1 MVHPEV
7 ASIDRAAL
15 PWWRT
20 ARLALWLILA
30 GGVAF
35 GVTAGAGYRGL
46 QQLAQHAQERR
57 ADEQTLALID
67 KTLTLLLDIE
77 TGQRGY
83 LLSGSTESL
92 EPYQRGKA
100 KFPDTYADLVQHLSG
115 SSAPGDQFR
124 AARQRID
131 ELVQRRIALA
141 DAHVLKRQGSAAE
154 APDATTTTTT
164 TGTGTD
170 LDGKLAMDAIRG
182 EFEMLG
188 IAQREHIAARDADAA
203 RLQARTAALIVAL
216 TAGGCAMMIGA
227 VWLLS
232 DERRRRDRAEDSL
245 RRFSQML
252 ESMVDDRT
260 EEVRAARDRLQSF
273 AKQLD
278 DSIEA
283 ERRRLAREVHDQFG
297 QIVTGTKLV
306 VQQMARD
313 HPELPPGQVA
323 QLVGMLDESIAVAR
337 RIATALRPP
346 LLDDLGF
353 AAAVSHFADRL
364 NRPGHLEITAE
375 IDHDDR
381 LESDRANQLF
391 RIVQE
396 ATTNAL
402 RHAQATRVS
411 ITGCEFRGLYVLRIA
426 DNGIGPQPVRADASG
441 LRNMRERAAMVGGAF
456 EFGPGPDGG
465 CEVVARIP
473 LHQPARTEEEAW
485 PT

>member
-1 MVHPEV
+1 M
-7 ASIDRAAL
+7 ASSARTAP

-20 ARLALWLILA
+20 ARPALGLILA
-30 GGVAF
+30 GTLAF
-35 GVTAGAGYRGL
+35 GLAAGVGCRGL
-46 QQLAQHAQERR
+46 QQLAARAQERR
-57 ADEQTLALID
+57 TDEQALALID
-67 KTLTLLLDIE
+67 KAMTLLLDIE
-77 TGQRGY
+77 SGQRGY
-83 LLSGSTESL
+83 LLSGNVDSL
-92 EPYQRGKA
+92 APYERGKA

-115 SSAPGDQFR
+115 PSAASGDFR

-131 ELVQRRIALA
+131 DLVRRRIAIA
-141 DAHVLKRQGSAAE
+141 DAHVLRRRSGDADAA
-154 APDATTTTTT
+154 AGD
-164 TGTGTD
+164 TD
-170 LDGKLAMDAIRG
+170 LDTDRDGQLAMDAIRA
-182 EFEMLG
+182 EFDTLG
-188 IAQREHIAARDADAA
+188 AAQRERVAARDADAA
-203 RLQARTAALIVAL
+203 RLQARSAALIVAL
-216 TAGGCAMMIGA
+216 AAGGGVMMVGA
-227 VWLLS
+227 VWLLAG
-232 DERRRRDRAEDSL
+232 ERRRRDCAEDSL
-245 RRFSQML
+245 RRFSRML
-252 ESMVDDRT
+252 ESIVDDRT
-260 EEVRAARDRLQSF
+260 EEVRSERDRLQSF

-278 DSIEA
+278 DGIEA

-297 QIVTGTKLV
+297 QVVTGTRQV

-313 HPELPPGQVA
+313 HPGLPPD
-323 QLVGMLDESIAVAR
+323 QLARLTGLLDESIGTAQ
-337 RIATALRPP
+337 RIAGALRPP

-353 AAAVSHFADRL
+353 GAAVSHFAERL
-364 NRPGHLEITAE
+364 SLPGQLEISAE
-375 IDHDDR
+375 IDDDEQ

-426 DNGIGPQPVRADASG
+426 DNGIGPQPVRAEASG

-473 LHQPARTEEEAW
+473 LHQPARTEEHAW

>member
-1 MVHPEV
+1 LLNPEL
-7 ASIDRAAL
+7 ASSARTAQ
-15 PWWRT
+15 PWWRS
-20 ARLALWLILA
+20 ARPALGLILA
-30 GGVAF
+30 GTLAF
-35 GVTAGAGYRGL
+35 GLAAGAGCRGL
-46 QQLAQHAQERR
+46 QQLAARAQERR
-57 ADEQTLALID
+57 TDEQALALLD
-67 KTLTLLLDIE
+67 KAMTLLLDIE

-83 LLSGSTESL
+83 LLSGSLDSL
-92 EPYQRGKA
+92 APYERGKA
-100 KFPDTYADLVQHLSG
+100 TFPDTYADLVQHLSG
-115 SSAPGDQFR
+115 PSARSGEFR

-131 ELVQRRIALA
+131 DLVRRRIAIA
-141 DAHVLKRQGSAAE
+141 DAQVLKRRSGDADAA
-154 APDATTTTTT
+154 AGDI
-164 TGTGTD
+164 D
-170 LDGKLAMDAIRG
+170 VDGQLAMDAIRA
-182 EFEMLG
+182 EFDTLG
-188 IAQREHIAARDADAA
+188 AAQREHIAARDADAA
-203 RLQARTAALIVAL
+203 RLQARSVALIVAL
-216 TAGGCAMMIGA
+216 AAGGGAMMAGA
-227 VWLLS
+227 VGLLAG
-232 DERRRRDRAEDSL
+232 ERRRCDCAEDSL
-245 RRFSQML
+245 RRFSRML
-252 ESMVDDRT
+252 ESIVDDRT
-260 EEVRAARDRLQSF
+260 EEVRSERDRLQSF

-278 DSIEA
+278 DGIEA

-297 QIVTGTKLV
+297 QVVSGTRQV

-313 HPELPPGQVA
+313 HPGLPPD
-323 QLVGMLDESIAVAR
+323 QLARLTGLLDESIGTAR
-337 RIATALRPP
+337 RIAGALRPP

-353 AAAVSHFADRL
+353 GAAVSHFAERL
-364 NRPGHLEITAE
+364 SLPGQLEIGAE
-375 IDHDDR
+375 IDDDEQ

-473 LHQPARTEEEAW
+473 LHQPARTEEHAW

>member
-1 MVHPEV
+1 VVHPEV
-7 ASIDRAAL
+7 ASSERAAL

-30 GGVAF
+30 GGIAF

-46 QQLAQHAQERR
+46 QQLAQHGQERR

-67 KTLTLLLDIE
+67 KTLALLLDIE

-83 LLSGSTESL
+83 LLSGSVESL

-115 SSAPGDQFR
+115 SSAPSEQFR

-131 ELVQRRIALA
+131 ELVRHRIALA
-141 DAHVLKRQGSAAE
+141 DAHVLRRQGSAAG
-154 APDATTTTTT
+154 APDITTAI
-164 TGTGTD
+164 TGTD
-170 LDGKLAMDAIRG
+170 LDGKPAMDAIRT
-182 EFEMLG
+182 EFEALAG
-188 IAQREHIAARDADAA
+188 AQREHIAARDADAA

-216 TAGGCAMMIGA
+216 TAGGCAMMVGA

-260 EEVRAARDRLQSF
+260 EEVRSARDRLQSF

-313 HPELPPGQVA
+313 HPELPPDKVA

-353 AAAVSHFADRL
+353 AAAVSHFAERL

-402 RHAQATRVS
+402 RHARATRVS
-411 ITGCEFRGLYVLRIA
+411 ITGCEFRGLYVLRIS

>member
-1 MVHPEV
+1 VGHREF
-7 ASIDRAAL
+7 ASSDRAVL

-30 GGVAF
+30 GAMAF
-35 GVTAGAGYRGL
+35 GATAGAGYRGL
-46 QQLAQHAQERR
+46 KQLANHAQERR
-57 ADEQTLALID
+57 HDEQTLALID
-67 KTLTLLLDIE
+67 KTLALLLDIE

-83 LLSGSTESL
+83 LLSGSVESL
-92 EPYQRGKA
+92 EPYERGKA

-115 SSAPGDQFR
+115 SSVPSDQFR

-131 ELVQRRIALA
+131 ELVRRRIAIA
-141 DAHVLKRQGSAAE
+141 DAHVLKRRSGEADAAGG
-154 APDATTTTTT
+154 D
-164 TGTGTD
+164 TD
-170 LDGKLAMDAIRG
+170 LDGKRAMDAIRA
-182 EFEMLG
+182 ELDTLG
-188 IAQREHIAARDADAA
+188 VAQREHIAARDADAA
-203 RLQARTAALIVAL
+203 RLQARSAALIVAL
-216 TAGGCAMMIGA
+216 STGGGAMMIGA
-227 VWLLS
+227 VWLLGE
-232 DERRRRDRAEDSL
+232 ERRRRDRAEDSL

-273 AKQLD
+273 TKQLD

-283 ERRRLAREVHDQFG
+283 ERRRLAREMHDQFG
-297 QIVTGTKLV
+297 QIVTGTRPV
-306 VQQMARD
+306 VQQLARD
-313 HPELPPGQVA
+313 HPGLPPDKVA
-323 QLVGMLDESIAVAR
+323 QLTGMLDESIGIAR
-337 RIATALRPP
+337 RIASALRPP

-353 AAAVSHFADRL
+353 GAAVSHFAERL
-364 NRPGHLEITAE
+364 TLPGHLEISAE
-375 IDHDDR
+375 IDNDEQ

-426 DNGIGPQPVRADASG
+426 DNGIGPQPVSADASG
-441 LRNMRERAAMVGGAF
+441 LRNMRERAAMVGGGF

-465 CEVVARIP
+465 SEVVARIP
-473 LHQPARTEEEAW
+473 LHQPTRTEQEAW
-485 PT
+485 PA

>member
-1 MVHPEV
+1 
-7 ASIDRAAL
+7 
-15 PWWRT
+15 
-20 ARLALWLILA
+20 
-30 GGVAF
+30 
-35 GVTAGAGYRGL
+35 
-46 QQLAQHAQERR
+46 
-57 ADEQTLALID
+57 
-67 KTLTLLLDIE
+67 
-77 TGQRGY
+77 
-83 LLSGSTESL
+83 
-92 EPYQRGKA
+92 
-100 KFPDTYADLVQHLSG
+100 
-115 SSAPGDQFR
+115 
-124 AARQRID
+124 
-131 ELVQRRIALA
+131 
-141 DAHVLKRQGSAAE
+141 
-154 APDATTTTTT
+154 
-164 TGTGTD
+164 
-170 LDGKLAMDAIRG
+170 
-182 EFEMLG
+182 
-188 IAQREHIAARDADAA
+188 
-203 RLQARTAALIVAL
+203 
-216 TAGGCAMMIGA
+216 
-227 VWLLS
+227 
-232 DERRRRDRAEDSL
+232 
-245 RRFSQML
+245 ML

-297 QIVTGTKLV
+297 QIVTGTKLL
-306 VQQMARD
+306 VQQMGRD
-313 HPELPPGQVA
+313 HPELPADKLA
-323 QLVGMLDESIAVAR
+323 QLTGMLDESIGIAR
-337 RIATALRPP
+337 RIASALRPP

-353 AAAVSHFADRL
+353 GAAVSHFAERL
-364 NRPGHLEITAE
+364 TLPGHLEISAE
-375 IDHDDR
+375 IDNDDQ

-473 LHQPARTEEEAW
+473 LHQPRTEEPAW

>member
-1 MVHPEV
+1 MES
-7 ASIDRAAL
+7 ASSERPAL

-20 ARLALWLILA
+20 AQLALWLIVA
-30 GGVAF
+30 GATAF

-46 QQLAQHAQERR
+46 QDLAAHAQERR
-57 ADEQTLALID
+57 RDEQTLGLID

-92 EPYQRGKA
+92 APYERGKA
-100 KFPDTYADLVQHLSG
+100 KFPDTYADLMQHLATPSG
-115 SSAPGDQFR
+115 PHGDF
-124 AARQRID
+124 ATIRQRID
-131 ELVQRRIALA
+131 DLVQRRIALA
-141 DAHVLKRQGSAAE
+141 DAHVLKRRSGEVEPAGA
-154 APDATTTTTT
+154 
-164 TGTGTD
+164 GTD
-170 LDGKLAMDAIRG
+170 LDGKLAMDAIRA
-182 EFEMLG
+182 EFEALAT
-188 IAQREHIAARDADAA
+188 AQREHLVRRDADAA

-216 TAGGCAMMIGA
+216 AAGGCALIIGA
-227 VWLLS
+227 LWLLA
-232 DERRRRDRAEDSL
+232 DEQRRRDRAEDSL
-245 RRFSQML
+245 RRFSHML

-260 EEVRAARDRLQSF
+260 EEVRSARDRLQSF

-306 VQQMARD
+306 VQQLARD
-313 HPELPPGQVA
+313 HPGLPGDKLA
-323 QLVGMLDESIAVAR
+323 QLTGMLDESIVIAR
-337 RIATALRPP
+337 RIATELRPP

-353 AAAVSHFADRL
+353 GAAVSHFAERL
-364 NRPGHLEITAE
+364 TLPGQLEVTAE
-375 IDHDDR
+375 IDNDEQ

-411 ITGCEFRGLYVLRIA
+411 ITGCEFRGLYVLRIS

-465 CEVVARIP
+465 SEVVARIP
-473 LHQPARTEEEAW
+473 LQQPARVEEAW
-485 PT
+485 TP